1 MLGPPQQAHPGA
13 VARAARRGRPD
24 PAGHR
29 AAGPRV
35 RLAGAPVLPALRG
48 RGQKVKFT
56 GLTQTLGQL

>member
-1 MLGPPQQAHPGA
+1 MLGPPEQAHPGA

-35 RLAGAPVLPALRG
+35 RLAGAPVLALN
-48 RGQKVKFT
+48 VEVI
-56 GLTQTLGQL
+56 LTHPCIFHY